1 MKPFDPSLLKICRV
15 VIGRVFWA
23 SWRGF
28 LCFFCKMLETI
39 HIILLAFGPKSKAQS
54 PTFPTRS
61 LSMVLRRGHLPLTRL
76 RVKTSPPQQSKTRHQ
91 TLRAAAVKEGLAP
104 KARKAFALYV
114 MDKSQVKAGA
124 GRDAFALEMRRL
136 GREWAALPSSLKAHY
151 RERSATEFQC
161 QRDALLRAGIMTSK
175 LPSPVQQMEK
185 NQGKKIKVGP
195 YTVVVEASGE
205 DENAGWTV
213 LGSGS
218 YGKVFL
224 AATPQGQP
232 CAVKVF
238 SGRHAAEGAQYEA
251 DLLKSLAS
259 LSACDSQWFPLLLA
273 ASPSAEPWPWMS
285 SSFGAPDWLK
295 WFLTVGR

>member
-1 MKPFDPSLLKICRV
+1 
-15 VIGRVFWA
+15 
-23 SWRGF
+23 
-28 LCFFCKMLETI
+28 MLETI
-39 HIILLAFGPKSKAQS
+39 HIILLAFGPRSKAQS

-61 LSMVLRRGHLPLTRL
+61 LSLSMVLWRGHLPLTRL
-76 RVKTSPPQQSKTRHQ
+76 RGKTSPPQQSKTRHQ

-114 MDKSQVKAGA
+114 MDRSQVKAGA

-161 QRDALLRAGIMTSK
+161 QRDALLRAGIKVRAGLTSK

-185 NQGKKIKVGP
+185 NHGKKITVGP

-238 SGRHAAEGAQYEA
+238 SGRHAAEGHNMRQT
-251 DLLKSLAS
+251 
-259 LSACDSQWFPLLLA
+259 C
-273 ASPSAEPWPWMS
+273 
-285 SSFGAPDWLK
+285 
-295 WFLTVGR
+295 